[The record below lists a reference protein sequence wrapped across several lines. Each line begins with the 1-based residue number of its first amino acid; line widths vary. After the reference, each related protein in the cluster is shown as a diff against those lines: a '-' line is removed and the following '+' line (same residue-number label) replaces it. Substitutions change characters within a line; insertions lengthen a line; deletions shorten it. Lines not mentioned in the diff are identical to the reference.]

1 MFYNKVLDDK
11 TFAEV
16 IRCEKERAERY
27 GVQFSLISI
36 KVSSGK
42 KKLDK
47 KTQQAV
53 QDNIESSIRLNDRI
67 GFINPDV
74 IIILLP
80 QTKEAGAHIAA
91 QRLKNILNTHLSNFT
106 SSYNITLCCYPDDP
120 GCGIVSCATS
130 KEKSS
135 VAFNPTII
143 KMDYT
148 PKKERSDAIAVDQAM
163 LFSVEEIILNL
174 CAKCFLKRVIDIIG
188 ALCGII
194 ICSPVL
200 LFIAIIIKITSKGPV
215 FFRQTRLGHQGKP
228 FTFLKLRSMYCDCS
242 DEEHKE
248 YMYKLINRAHEEI
261 NMGTTDNPYYKMN
274 GDPRITPFGKFL
286 RKTSLDEI
294 PQFFN
299 VLMGQMSLVGP
310 RPPIPYEVANYQ
322 NWHKKRVFDVRPG
335 ITGLWQTRGRST
347 TTFDEMVRLDLKYA
361 RNWNLWLDIKI
372 ILKTFKTVVS
382 GFGAD

>member
-135 VAFNPTII
+135 VAFNPTVI
-143 KMDYT
+143 KMDYSL
-148 PKKERSDAIAVDQAM
+148 KKGQSHEIAIDQDIV
-163 LFSVEEIILNL
+163 FVVENILYGV
-174 CAKCFLKRVIDIIG
+174 CWKRFLKRVIDIVG
-188 ALCGII
+188 SLCGIVLF
-194 ICSPVL
+194 SPIMF
-200 LFIAIIIKITSKGPV
+200 FIAIIIKITSKGPV
-215 FFRQTRLGHQGKP
+215 LFHQTR
-228 FTFLKLRSMYCDCS
+228 
-242 DEEHKE
+242 
-248 YMYKLINRAHEEI
+248 
-261 NMGTTDNPYYKMN
+261 
-274 GDPRITPFGKFL
+274 
-286 RKTSLDEI
+286 
-294 PQFFN
+294 
-299 VLMGQMSLVGP
+299 
-310 RPPIPYEVANYQ
+310 
-322 NWHKKRVFDVRPG
+322 
-335 ITGLWQTRGRST
+335 TG
-347 TTFDEMVRLDLKYA
+347 
-361 RNWNLWLDIKI
+361 
-372 ILKTFKTVVS
+372 
-382 GFGAD
+382 